1 MSGGRRKSRKPQKWE
16 DYVADEEQ
24 LATIEKELEKE
35 EKARMKNAEN
45 DGDLT
50 EKSPDDAAQNEEDE
64 EMTDYDDDAAQLEI
78 ILGEDEEEEKLH
90 DFKTELDKEG
100 TQEEEEEGEEKYKEE
115 KPQLINIP
123 GTGQVI
129 GDCTT
134 CSIQLRDW
142 NSVHSHLR
150 FHRLSH
156 VPECSYKLV
165 SALSKRINCQVCH
178 RCCQNRE
185 VLAYHAYTEHY
196 ISCKDSKICP
206 FCSTNFKD
214 MDEFQE
220 HLDIDVISFKCQICG
235 ITISINNLY
244 NHLMQHS
251 TLLSLPRHLANNNRR
266 RAVNPSKPDPPRQ
279 QQTRYRPF
287 LCEICDHR
295 FVVYSEFKRH
305 LYSHSKSRSY
315 VCTHCGRGYCQ
326 KNTLIVHL
334 YSYHNSSPNAEENT
348 PKEDT
353 AQRCCELCGRSGFLN
368 DELLIRHCILR
379 CSQRNNLQV
388 SFAVIVSSLA
398 KNQNLGFSE
407 TVRSSALQT
416 YLKLGIEAWGSP
428 LCCINFIAES
438 HNELSQNCVRSCW
451 KKLWPEIVPTFTGF
465 PTAEPQLRNIITMAN
480 EVGGE
485 GFSDLTAAEV
495 QEELL
500 GNVGDPF
507 TSDELEQLVELQD
520 ETDDEVSDDENKN
533 LTLDNLGE
541 VIRMSK
547 ALSARLYDIDPSLDR
562 SLKAKRAIENV
573 MLPYIELQREMR
585 SKKAQT
591 TITNFFSR
599 RVPAIAEPAD
609 TSQQQDVKQF
619 LEELQSNQPPTPS
632 SGHRWDSA
640 ECTDVQLLA
649 YLDQFDEK
657 NREQDRELE
666 FLLDMKSK
674 DVSGSQM
681 EGLSMMEN
689 LSSLNPVDRK
699 SEFSD
704 KITLGPV
711 DVVTSSPCTNG
722 DPETPSK
729 NTAGWTN
736 SQVDLSSLMQHL
748 RRGTDKRRADEEGG
762 GGGPID
768 ICLVTSTT
776 NTQVTITPAGCQ
788 PHGIRPPKV
797 ARSVSHRPSVSQIR
811 SIYPGVTL
819 LRDVDFSRVPSVILQ
834 MQEMMSYSV
843 QKEMEEADISPSDLQ
858 RLEVEAQFLREA
870 EPFYLRDDPQ
880 WQLPKCSSRIM
891 NRSSNKKCNTIPDPA
906 TLTRI
911 IAEAGVVYDAGRNI
925 VLDDPNAM
933 KCPGKAHIARLLQ
946 ETQKFFFV

>member
-1 MSGGRRKSRKPQKWE
+1 
-16 DYVADEEQ
+16 
-24 LATIEKELEKE
+24 
-35 EKARMKNAEN
+35 
-45 DGDLT
+45 
-50 EKSPDDAAQNEEDE
+50 
-64 EMTDYDDDAAQLEI
+64 
-78 ILGEDEEEEKLH
+78 
-90 DFKTELDKEG
+90 
-100 TQEEEEEGEEKYKEE
+100 
-115 KPQLINIP
+115 
-123 GTGQVI
+123 
-129 GDCTT
+129 
-134 CSIQLRDW
+134 
-142 NSVHSHLR
+142 
-150 FHRLSH
+150 
-156 VPECSYKLV
+156 
-165 SALSKRINCQVCH
+165 
-178 RCCQNRE
+178 
-185 VLAYHAYTEHY
+185 
-196 ISCKDSKICP
+196 
-206 FCSTNFKD
+206 
-214 MDEFQE
+214 
-220 HLDIDVISFKCQICG
+220 
-235 ITISINNLY
+235 
-244 NHLMQHS
+244 
-251 TLLSLPRHLANNNRR
+251 
-266 RAVNPSKPDPPRQ
+266 
-279 QQTRYRPF
+279 
-287 LCEICDHR
+287 
-295 FVVYSEFKRH
+295 
-305 LYSHSKSRSY
+305 
-315 VCTHCGRGYCQ
+315 
-326 KNTLIVHL
+326 
-334 YSYHNSSPNAEENT
+334 
-348 PKEDT
+348 
-353 AQRCCELCGRSGFLN
+353 
-368 DELLIRHCILR
+368 
-379 CSQRNNLQV
+379 
-388 SFAVIVSSLA
+388 
-398 KNQNLGFSE
+398 
-407 TVRSSALQT
+407 
-416 YLKLGIEAWGSP
+416 
-428 LCCINFIAES
+428 
-438 HNELSQNCVRSCW
+438 
-451 KKLWPEIVPTFTGF
+451 
-465 PTAEPQLRNIITMAN
+465 
-480 EVGGE
+480 
-485 GFSDLTAAEV
+485 
-495 QEELL
+495 
-500 GNVGDPF
+500 
-507 TSDELEQLVELQD
+507 
-520 ETDDEVSDDENKN
+520 
-533 LTLDNLGE
+533 
-541 VIRMSK
+541 
-547 ALSARLYDIDPSLDR
+547 
-562 SLKAKRAIENV
+562 
-573 MLPYIELQREMR
+573 
-585 SKKAQT
+585 
-591 TITNFFSR
+591 
-599 RVPAIAEPAD
+599 
-609 TSQQQDVKQF
+609 VKQF

-748 RRGTDKRRADEEGG
+748 RRGTDKRRADEEVLGG